1 MLRLQKRAQLTL
13 SARRV
18 LLRSDGVTAAGSRA
32 SPTSA
37 RNADSEDRNSMGSV
51 AVIARVMPESPDV
64 DLEKLK
70 AALKKKVPG
79 IQDIR
84 EEPIGFGL
92 KALKLAAV
100 VNDAGGETDA
110 IEQAL
115 GEVAGVERA
124 EIVEVTLM

>member
-1 MLRLQKRAQLTL
+1 
-13 SARRV
+13 
-18 LLRSDGVTAAGSRA
+18 
-32 SPTSA
+32 
-37 RNADSEDRNSMGSV
+37 MGTV
-51 AVIARVMPESPDV
+51 AVIVRIMPTSPDV

-70 AALKKKVPG
+70 AALKKKLPG

-110 IEQAL
+110 IEQSL
-115 GEVAGVERA
+115 GQVAGVERA
-124 EIVEVTLM
+124 EIIEVTLT